1 MGNLEEKMQELQ
13 KAGYNSEVAESICN
27 TDLDF
32 ELVEQTDE
40 NGEVSY
46 LNCFPQY
53 NLFGQQL
60 VVDGKRVRKGFMLRD
75 LENGGVFMVSK
86 NYHAIA
92 HQYLG
97 KLVATVSDMLGI
109 ELTPVRQP
117 AMSGRFYKANQF
129 GQTISRDGNFLFS
142 SYLTNN
148 TTEVTSGSDVQ
159 SGITIVNT
167 LDGSTAV
174 HIVPYTYTIQ
184 CMNQMSHIMKSVTA
198 HSMKHT
204 EAEDDLLIANARLAY
219 DNAPLSFQQLYP
231 SFDDFRLKLH
241 DGRFIHNKEH
251 NEQRL
256 AETIAVALQYSVGFV
271 KDMTDMARIPV
282 TQDFAETVVDGLSAG
297 GAKLVKSLEVL
308 DVEREKVTNKDGEEH
323 WINNVKVVGRPT
335 QYDLFSDLTRKM
347 HTEPVS
353 SSIKG
358 HLNKNEKI
366 QSLFPFGKQQ
376 QVAIV

>member
-32 ELVEQTDE
+32 ELVEQTDDD
-40 NGEVSY
+40 GSVTY

-75 LENGGVFMVSK
+75 LENDGVFMVSK
-86 NYHAIA
+86 TYHAIA

-117 AMSGRFYKANQF
+117 AMSGRFYKSNQF

-142 SYLTNN
+142 SYLTNQKH
-148 TTEVTSGSDVQ
+148 EVTSGDYVQ

-174 HIVPYTYTIQ
+174 HIVPYTYRIA

-204 EAEDDLLIANARLAY
+204 EAEDDLLMVNARLAY

-231 SFDDFRLKLH
+231 SFEDFRLKLH
-241 DGRFIHNKEH
+241 DGRFIHNKDH

-282 TQDFAETVVDGLSAG
+282 TQKFAETVVDGLSAG
-297 GAKLVKSLEVL
+297 GVKLAKSLEVL

-335 QYDLFSDLTRKM
+335 QYDLFNDLTRKM
-347 HTEPVS
+347 HTEIVS
-353 SSIKG
+353 TSIKG
-358 HLNKNEKI
+358 HLIKNKTI

-376 QVAIV
+376 QVAI